1 MKNRTRRVIGWI
13 AYESMTPMEAAE
25 RAIAKAKEVFGESP
39 GVLHL
44 DTVTGKLTLFA
55 DVDMPAPPGTFVR
68 GVFYKSDPDVLA
80 DDLASETRQLFA
92 GRPALRRAA

>member
-1 MKNRTRRVIGWI
+1 MKNRVRRVIGWI

-25 RAIAKAKEVFGESP
+25 RSIEKAREVFGRHA

-44 DTVTGKLTLFA
+44 DTVTGKLTMFA
-55 DVDMPAPPGTFVR
+55 DPDMPAPAGTFVR
-68 GVFYKSDPDVLA
+68 GVRFDSDPEVLA
-80 DDLASETRQLFA
+80 EDLASETRHLFA